1 VASEIVV
8 YGPLRN
14 PFVGKVLCALTLKKL
29 EHRVVEP
36 SDPSDYR
43 RLNPETGL
51 LPVADV
57 AGQRIADSHRIL
69 DEIDRRWPEPPLV
82 SPDPKIAAAQRQLE
96 RWSSETFVFYWER
109 FLRQR
114 MEEEATAAAEE
125 GGDHA
130 LARFGIFRRQPLA
143 SSGSRYASEY
153 AQRVA
158 DLANFLGSRPF
169 FYADRISRAD
179 LAAYSFLST
188 GRVGAMSDTVRAVDR
203 HPTLLEWLDR
213 VAEQTRGASMP

>member
-1 VASEIVV
+1 MPEIVV

-29 EHRVVEP
+29 EHEVVEP

-51 LPVADV
+51 LPVADIDGKRV
-57 AGQRIADSHRIL
+57 ADSHRIL
-69 DEIDRRWPEPPLV
+69 DAIDARWPEPPLV

-114 MEEEATAAAEE
+114 MEEGAAGESE
-125 GGDHA
+125 DRA
-130 LARFGIFRRQPLA
+130 LARFGIFRRQPLV
-143 SSGSRYASEY
+143 STGSRYAAEY

-188 GRVGAMSDTVRAVDR
+188 GRVGAIRDTVVALEQ
-203 HPTLLEWLDR
+203 HPTLREWMDR
-213 VAEQTRGASMP
+213 VAEQTRAASMP

>member
-1 VASEIVV
+1 MAEIVV

-29 EHRVVEP
+29 EHEVVEP
-36 SDPSDYR
+36 GDPSDYR

-51 LPVADV
+51 LPVADI
-57 AGQRIADSHRIL
+57 AGKRVADSHRIL
-69 DEIDRRWPEPPLV
+69 DELDRRWPEPPLV
-82 SPDPKIAAAQRQLE
+82 SPDPKVAAAQRQLE

-114 MEEEATAAAEE
+114 MEENAAGE
-125 GGDHA
+125 GDDRA
-130 LARFGIFRRQPLA
+130 LARFGIFRRQPLV
-143 SSGSRYASEY
+143 SSGSRYAAEY

-158 DLANFLGSRPF
+158 DLANFLASRPF
-169 FYADRISRAD
+169 FYSDRISRAD

-188 GRVGAMSDTVRAVDR
+188 GRIGAVRDTVVALEQ
-203 HPTLLEWLDR
+203 HPSLLEWMDR
-213 VAEQTRGASMP
+213 VAEQTRGAMMP

>member
-1 VASEIVV
+1 MAEIVV

-29 EHRVVEP
+29 EHEVVEP
-36 SDPSDYR
+36 GDPSDYR

-51 LPVADV
+51 LPVADI
-57 AGQRIADSHRIL
+57 AGKRVIDSHRIL
-69 DEIDRRWPEPPLV
+69 DELDRRWPEPPLV
-82 SPDPKIAAAQRQLE
+82 SPDPKVAAAQRQLE

-114 MEEEATAAAEE
+114 MEEDAAGE
-125 GGDHA
+125 GDRA

-143 SSGSRYASEY
+143 STGSRYAAEY

-158 DLANFLGSRPF
+158 DLANFLASRPF
-169 FYADRISRAD
+169 FYSDRISRAD

-188 GRVGAMSDTVRAVDR
+188 GRVGAVRDTVVALEQ
-203 HPTLLEWLDR
+203 HPTLREWMDR